1 MLIAEEFQLG
11 LSEPRMEHVPPDEKS
26 YGNRSGGCRQPETRM
41 RSAARRGIRSA
52 KPTKNQG

>member
-26 YGNRSGGCRQPETRM
+26 YGNRSGGCRQPET
-41 RSAARRGIRSA
+41 
-52 KPTKNQG
+52 